1 MGRSQKQKGYRV
13 ERKLVHMFEHEGIQ
27 ARRQPMSGAIV
38 GFPHDL
44 VVDILGGSS
53 VEAKARANGEGFKT
67 IQRWKGNAEI
77 LLLVEDRQLPT
88 VVLDWKYF
96 IHLVKGEAHETK
108 DKDKALSKKIK
119 SQGFKRAKDKGPDK
133 N

>member
-1 MGRSQKQKGYRV
+1 
-13 ERKLVHMFEHEGIQ
+13 MFEHEGIQ

-119 SQGFKRAKDKGPDK
+119 SQRFKSTKDKKTD
-133 N
+133 

>member
-1 MGRSQKQKGYRV
+1 
-13 ERKLVHMFEHEGIQ
+13 
-27 ARRQPMSGAIV
+27 MSGAIV

-77 LLLVEDRQLPT
+77 LLLVEDRKLPT

-96 IHLVKGEAHETK
+96 IHLVKE
-108 DKDKALSKKIK
+108 KKC
-119 SQGFKRAKDKGPDK
+119 
-133 N
+133 

>member
-1 MGRSQKQKGYRV
+1 MGKFQKSKGYRV
-13 ERKLVHMFEHEGIQ
+13 ERKLVNMFLGEGID
-27 ARRQPMSGAIV
+27 ARRQPMSGALV

-44 VVDILGGSS
+44 VVDVLGGST

-96 IHLVKGEAHETK
+96 INLVKESK
-108 DKDKALSKKIK
+108 DNGRVHQTIQKDIQK
-119 SQGFKRAKDKGPDK
+119 SDI
-133 N
+133 

>member
-96 IHLVKGEAHETK
+96 INLVKESK
-108 DKDKALSKKIK
+108 DNGRVHKTIQKDIQK
-119 SQGFKRAKDKGPDK
+119 S
-133 N
+133 NI

>member
-13 ERKLVHMFEHEGIQ
+13 ERKLVHMFEREGIS
-27 ARRQPMSGAIV
+27 ARRHPMSGAIV
-38 GFPHDL
+38 GFPHDR

-67 IQRWKGNAEI
+67 IQRWKGSAEI
-77 LLLVEDRQLPT
+77 LILVEDRQLPT

-96 IHLVKGEAHETK
+96 IHLVKGGADETENK
-108 DKDKALSKKIK
+108 NKKIKKKIK
-119 SQGFKRAKDKGPDK
+119 SKGFTRTKD
-133 N
+133 